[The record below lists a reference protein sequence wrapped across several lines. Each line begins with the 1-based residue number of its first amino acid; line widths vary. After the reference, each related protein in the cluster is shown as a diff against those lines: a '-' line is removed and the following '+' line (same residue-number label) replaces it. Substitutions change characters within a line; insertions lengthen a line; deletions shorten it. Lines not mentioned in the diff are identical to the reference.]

1 MKSKRIMAEGL
12 APEVAEEDGV
22 ANCHWRAA
30 FRAAT
35 AKNWLG
41 AGFASSAVE
50 TVPSGLICTRTLMRT
65 VPRMVERDFS
75 ETSGRA
81 LRRTAGE
88 SDCDDGAAG
97 ATAERAGADLPVP
110 EGALVAL
117 ESDDEFVVLGREFA
131 FGDEGISLDEGAF
144 VRGEFEVEEPDA
156 GTFGAEEFPDGAGL
170 EVAREVAAALEFGEG
185 AAVDGADAELAG
197 GIFASRAAEF
207 GVEEAAPG
215 FAELGVDDLR
225 ERRK

>member
-1 MKSKRIMAEGL
+1 MAEGL

-30 FRAAT
+30 FSAAA

-41 AGFASSAVE
+41 AVFASSAVE

-65 VPRMVERDFS
+65 VPRIVERDFA
-75 ETSGRA
+75 ETSGRT

-88 SDCDDGAAG
+88 SGCDDRAAG
-97 ATAERAGADLPVP
+97 VTAERAGADLLLP
-110 EGALVAL
+110 EGELVA
-117 ESDDEFVVLGREFA
+117 
-131 FGDEGISLDEGAF
+131 
-144 VRGEFEVEEPDA
+144 
-156 GTFGAEEFPDGAGL
+156 PDGAEL
-170 EVAREVAAALEFGEG
+170 EVADEVAAALEFGEG
-185 AAVDGADAELAG
+185 AAVDGADVELAG

-215 FAELGVDDLR
+215 FAEFGVAELR

>member
-1 MKSKRIMAEGL
+1 VKSKRIMAEGFP
-12 APEVAEEDGV
+12 PEVAEEDGE
-22 ANCHWRAA
+22 ANRHWRAA

-65 VPRMVERDFS
+65 VPRMVERDLS

-88 SDCDDGAAG
+88 SGCDDGASG
-97 ATAERAGADLPVP
+97 ATAERAGTDLLVP
-110 EGALVAL
+110 EGALVAP
-117 ESDDEFVVLGREFA
+117 ESDAEFVVPGRGFA
-131 FGDEGISLDEGAF
+131 FGEEEIALDKGALA
-144 VRGEFEVEEPDA
+144 RDEFEVEDA
-156 GTFGAEEFPDGAGL
+156 GTFGAEESPDGAGL
-170 EVAREVAAALEFGEG
+170 EAGEVTPALEFGEG
-185 AAVDGADAELAG
+185 ASVDGADAELAG

-207 GVEEAAPG
+207 GAEEAALG
-215 FAELGVDDLR
+215 FAEFGVDEFR